1 MLKWHWWRFNASGF
15 FWGMLAGILPAIA
28 LAVFKSAGLLHGLD
42 LYYWPVLFLLSM
54 AGSIIGSYATP
65 PTDKATLMSFYRNV
79 RPWGL
84 WRPVHEMVL
93 KEDPGFTGN
102 NNFQRN
108 LLNIVL
114 GIIGQLCLTLLPMY
128 IVLWLKMPL
137 LLTVA
142 LLAIIIL
149 VLKKTWWDR
158 LNEY

>member
-1 MLKWHWWRFNASGF
+1 
-15 FWGMLAGILPAIA
+15 
-28 LAVFKSAGLLHGLD
+28 
-42 LYYWPVLFLLSM
+42 M

-65 PTDKATLMSFYRNV
+65 PTDKATLISFYRSV

-84 WRPVHEMVL
+84 WRPVHEMVV

-114 GIIGQLCLTLLPMY
+114 GIIAQLCLTLLPMY

>member
-1 MLKWHWWRFNASGF
+1 
-15 FWGMLAGILPAIA
+15 
-28 LAVFKSAGLLHGLD
+28 
-42 LYYWPVLFLLSM
+42 
-54 AGSIIGSYATP
+54 
-65 PTDKATLMSFYRNV
+65 
-79 RPWGL
+79 
-84 WRPVHEMVL
+84 MVL

-102 NNFQRN
+102 DNFQRN

-114 GIIGQLCLTLLPMY
+114 GIIAQLCLTLLPMY
-128 IVLWLKMPL
+128 IVLWLKAPL